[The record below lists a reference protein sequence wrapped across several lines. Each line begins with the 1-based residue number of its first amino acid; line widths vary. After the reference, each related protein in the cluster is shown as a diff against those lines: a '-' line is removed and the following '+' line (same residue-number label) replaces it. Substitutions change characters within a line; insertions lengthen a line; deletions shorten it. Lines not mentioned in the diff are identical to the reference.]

1 MPAIYIHSHTI
12 SAAEIDGQQH
22 ANNIS
27 YLKWMQDAAVA
38 HSVAQGWPM
47 TRYRERN
54 WSWVVRSHFIEY
66 RRPAFIDEAI
76 RVETWIAGMRH
87 ASTIRKYRIIRVTD
101 DQLLARA
108 ETTWAFV
115 DTAASRPIKIPAEVA
130 DAFEVIDE

>member
-1 MPAIYIHSHTI
+1 MPAIYIHPHVVS
-12 SAAEIDGQQH
+12 SSEIDRQQH

-47 TRYRERN
+47 DRYREHD

-66 RRPAFIDEAI
+66 RRPAFVDESI
-76 RVETWIAGMRH
+76 RVETWISGMRH
-87 ASTIRKYRIIRVTD
+87 ASTIRKYRIIRVD
-101 DQLLARA
+101 DEQLLARA

-115 DTAASRPIKIPAEVA
+115 DTAANRPIKIPAVVVA
-130 DAFEVIDE
+130 AFEVIDQ